1 MTAKADDLRIGLEL
15 DMHMDETSR
24 AGRRH
29 PRKRTRRR
37 RDETVPFGRTRRR
50 GPGPAGPA
58 KRQSNVTNQTRTE
71 RDRVHRPVCV
81 SRACPGYGAVVPR
94 VPRARVGWPGR
105 RRGPAGAR
113 AGVPGA
119 VCPGSPANLKAT

>member
-37 RDETVPFGRTRRR
+37 RVTRQFGRIAAAGR
-50 GPGPAGPA
+50 PAGPA

-71 RDRVHRPVCV
+71 RERVHRPVCV

-94 VPRARVGWPGR
+94 VPRARRWPAGGR
-105 RRGPAGAR
+105 RRARGAR
-113 AGVPGA
+113 AGVPA

>member
-37 RDETVPFGRTRRR
+37 RDENAVAESPPRAA
-50 GPGPAGPA
+50 PAGPA

-71 RDRVHRPVCV
+71 RERVHRPVCV

-94 VPRARVGWPGR
+94 VPRARVAPAPAPG
-105 RRGPAGAR
+105 RGPADAHR
-113 AGVPGA
+113 
-119 VCPGSPANLKAT
+119 